1 MPYFESPVDGTR
13 LHFVDHGPAEG
24 PVIVFVNG
32 SYFDT
37 GMWEF
42 QTLPLAG
49 EGFRCVGLD
58 RRGHGRSDDV
68 WGGFDLDSLADDVA
82 GLLRH
87 LDLRDVTLV
96 GHSVGAAEAVR
107 CLTRHRDAGVARAVL
122 VAGVV
127 PGVVRTAD
135 HPTGIEPAVVRTGNE
150 TVRRDPPAFFAG
162 GADAFFALGL
172 PGNDLS
178 PEYVRGAVARC
189 HGATARA
196 GAALRE
202 LVATLDLTLELPKI
216 DVPVLV
222 VHGTHD
228 TSAPLGPTG
237 RRAADLLPGGTLKVY
252 ENAGHGLYAT
262 HADLLTADLREFAAG
277 ARDVLR
283 PPSGRAGTRGPA
295 RPGRT

>member
-1 MPYFESPVDGTR
+1 MPYFQSPVDGTR
-13 LHFVDHGPAEG
+13 LHFVDYGPADG

-42 QTLPLAG
+42 QTLPLAD

-68 WGGFDLDSLADDVA
+68 WGGFDLDSLADDVD

-96 GHSVGAAEAVR
+96 GHSVGAAEVVR
-107 CLTRHRDAGVARAVL
+107 CLTRHRGARVSGAAL
-122 VAGVV
+122 VGGVV

-135 HPTGIEPAVVRTGNE
+135 HAAGVDPAVVRAGNE
-150 TVRRDPPAFFAG
+150 TVRRDPAAFFAR

-178 PEYVRGAVARC
+178 PEYVRGAVDRC

-202 LVATLDLTLELPKI
+202 LVATLDLAPELPKI
-216 DVPVLV
+216 DLPVLV

-228 TSAPLGPTG
+228 TSAPLAPTG
-237 RRAADLLPGGTLKVY
+237 RRAAELLPDSTLKVY

-262 HADLLTADLREFAAG
+262 HADLLTADLREFARERVSA
-277 ARDVLR
+277 
-283 PPSGRAGTRGPA
+283 
-295 RPGRT
+295 